1 MISGSCGPLDGANE
15 LLPLGPCGTC
25 GDSLLVLGLWRISV
39 LLKGMGLLETAIAS
53 GAGKHGHSK
62 KKKAFLEICTWEA

>member
-1 MISGSCGPLDGANE
+1 MAHLMAPTSCCRWDLVGPVVIV
-15 LLPLGPCGTC
+15 
-25 GDSLLVLGLWRISV
+25 LLVLGLWRISV

-62 KKKAFLEICTWEA
+62 KKKPFLEICTWEA

>member
-1 MISGSCGPLDGANE
+1 VGPVVIV
-15 LLPLGPCGTC
+15 
-25 GDSLLVLGLWRISV
+25 LLVLGLWRISV
-39 LLKGMGLLETAIAS
+39 LLKGMGVLETAIAS